1 MINKPTDIE
10 DVISVVRSG
19 ESYFATLLLISG
31 EDVTHTWY
39 SAEDTLWSGWLQQE
53 IDEERLE
60 VTGDNTSN
68 GSQLYRQIVSDEAE
82 RRIEQGT
89 QINGTQFKTDQAS
102 VSRLREMLD
111 GFGAGLP
118 EASQVKACT
127 AEGVLLVLDTQE
139 KVQTLYHA
147 AIKYRAGI
155 VTRSAEIQQLDP
167 IPDPSKD
174 PLWDLTKTLPE
185 ALAALT

>member
-1 MINKPTDIE
+1 MPEMHIYRPDIGHVVCLIELTDEEFSALPIGSMKLPPPP
-10 DVISVVRSG
+10 DYR
-19 ESYFATLLLISG
+19 
-31 EDVTHTWY
+31 HTWDMDL
-39 SAEDTLWSGWLQQE
+39 SKWVSVEDDNRTKVRAKAE
-53 IDEERLE
+53 
-60 VTGDNTSN
+60 
-68 GSQLYRQIVSDEAE
+68 QLIK
-82 RRIEQGT
+82 QGT
-89 QINGTQFKTDQAS
+89 QINGRQFKTDQAS

-111 GFGAGLP
+111 GFDAGLP

-139 KVQTLYHA
+139 KVQALYHA

-167 IPDPSKD
+167 IPDPSQD
-174 PLWDLTKTLPE
+174 ALWDLTKTLPE